1 MEENKK
7 RNVLIIIVAIIGM
20 LLAFGCGYV
29 LSVSL
34 TPATKCKDAPQTEE
48 KKEEEKPTETDEEKK
63 EVPVRDTFA
72 INLMSGYVYVLN
84 NGELYYLEP
93 DLLDDGGIS
102 RYFLLTHSG
111 CLADNSSDYCKTNP
125 VYSKKAVKVNVE
137 GSVTRVKTFNKKGAT
152 DESFSVYAILEDGS
166 VYLIN
171 KTTATK
177 VESLE
182 NVDDML
188 SQKIDKI
195 DVLLKDGTHK
205 NY

>member
-34 TPATKCKDAPQTEE
+34 TPASKCKVAPKEE
-48 KKEEEKPTETDEEKK
+48 KKEESKEEKK
-63 EVPVRDTFA
+63 DIPVRDTFA

-111 CLADNSSDYCKTNP
+111 CLADNSSEYCKTNP
-125 VYSKKAVKVNVE
+125 IYSKEAVKVNVE

-166 VYLIN
+166 VYLIR

-177 VESLE
+177 VDGLE

-188 SQKIDKI
+188 SQNENSI